1 MTDKKDEI
9 QAHMIAAIEKS
20 HSIEQMQIRLE
31 SLTDTEANLTGFG
44 KDRKL
49 PNPLPN
55 YNIAQDIKDLK
66 NPCLKLLPNAM
77 VKAIELQ
84 DPTIFQRALE
94 DAMLIALATKKTR
107 EEYDWKPHAIRAAEK
122 IEREHRTKSQS
133 KLGVVML
140 SQQVAAA
147 LERQGIRGRGGKV
160 LTPETIKRELLR
172 TKGFKDS

>member
-66 NPCLKLLPNAM
+66 NACLKLLPNAM

-94 DAMLIALATKKTR
+94 DAMLIALATKKPGKNMTGSLMQFVPQ
-107 EEYDWKPHAIRAAEK
+107 K
-122 IEREHRTKSQS
+122 
-133 KLGVVML
+133 KLSVNTE
-140 SQQVAAA
+140 QN
-147 LERQGIRGRGGKV
+147 RNRN
-160 LTPETIKRELLR
+160 
-172 TKGFKDS
+172 